1 MTDLFDQD
9 DQDNTDYL
17 AELTKPGA
25 KFDKTKY
32 ASETEMYQAIAKGK
46 FHSDKTLDQRNQEF
60 DQLREFSME
69 TQAKV
74 NAQAKYDELLA
85 KLEATVNR
93 DATNTPVGNVEQ
105 PFDPNKLDELLEQ
118 KLTKREQDREEKANL
133 DKVNQRLTERF
144 GDNAGSVLQDKMNAL
159 KLSKDD
165 IKLLA
170 KKSPEAVF
178 NALGLNQQQPDFQA
192 PPRSSMRSDNLQRD
206 PGIRDA
212 VFYEKMRKEDPK
224 KYFSQQMSTQRLKD
238 MDSPEFLKRYRE
250 LERST

>member
-1 MTDLFDQD
+1 MTDLFDQE

-17 AELTKPGA
+17 AELTKPGG
-25 KFDKTKY
+25 KFDRTKY
-32 ASETEMYQAIAKGK
+32 TTDQEMYQAIAKGK
-46 FHSDKTLDQRNQEF
+46 FHGDKTLDNKLQEF
-60 DQLREFSME
+60 DQLREEYMS

-93 DATNTPVGNVEQ
+93 DATNTQVGNVEQ

-118 KLTKREQDREEKANL
+118 KLTKREQDRAEKANL

-144 GDNAGSVLQDKMNAL
+144 GENAKTVLRDKMNAL
-159 KLSKDD
+159 NLSNDD

-170 KKSPEAVF
+170 KKSPDAVF
-178 NALGLNQQQPDFQA
+178 NALGLNQQQTDFQA
-192 PPRSSMRSDNLQRD
+192 PPRSSMRSDNLTRD
-206 PGIRDA
+206 PGVRDA
-212 VFYEKMRKEDPK
+212 VFYEKMRREEPK

-238 MDSPEFLKRYRE
+238 MDSPDFLKRYRE